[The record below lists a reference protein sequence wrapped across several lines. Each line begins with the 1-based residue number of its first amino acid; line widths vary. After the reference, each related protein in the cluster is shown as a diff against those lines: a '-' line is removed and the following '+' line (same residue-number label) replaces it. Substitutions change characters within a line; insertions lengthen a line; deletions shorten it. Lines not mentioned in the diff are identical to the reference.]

1 MCLVSCTVNYMKPSK
16 TKINRDDAAV
26 GSHQLSH
33 PSACWCSDLDHSAVI
48 SVLLPENSVAY
59 TRGLVHTHLLDF
71 KYTHVK
77 SFVAVSWT
85 IMTLSWW
92 QNLSTDRHINICE
105 SSQNHLCGS
114 SRYSSCLHNHILPWW
129 HTGRLTIWKQYQPC
143 CHDCWQIKIWT
154 LATDV

>member
-1 MCLVSCTVNYMKPSK
+1 MLRWDHTSCHTRQHV
-16 TKINRDDAAV
+16 DALTLITQ
-26 GSHQLSH
+26 QLF
-33 PSACWCSDLDHSAVI
+33 LYY
-48 SVLLPENSVAY
+48 LPENSVAY
-59 TRGLVHTHLLDF
+59 ARGLVHTHLFDF

-105 SSQNHLCGS
+105 SSQNHLCGG
-114 SRYSSCLHNHILPWW
+114 SRYSSCLHSHILPWW

-143 CHDCWQIKIWT
+143 CHDCWQTKIWT
-154 LATDV
+154 LATDKRKRQVWIQPS